1 MLFHALKI
9 IGFLCVLLPLTGEDL
24 KGKIANDEEKVAIT
38 PRRTLEWKDFKTV
51 KTIQGKSS
59 INALCLSTCD
69 IEIQK
74 VISKGSYV
82 QLEVKAIVNHQNDL
96 SQVTESFLATN
107 DDATKAQVLHH
118 ENGHFLI
125 AQIIGYRIVKDARGF
140 QFHPKN
146 YKAQLNQI
154 ISGHF
159 RSWKQMDQLYDL
171 ETTKPRNPAMQ
182 KKWDEYFSKEL
193 AKLKAAIE

>member
-1 MLFHALKI
+1 MS
-9 IGFLCVLLPLTGEDL
+9 VLLSQIHGSLA
-24 KGKIANDEEKVAIT
+24 GKVINDDEKVAIS
-38 PRRTLEWKDFKTV
+38 PKRTLEWKDFKTV

-69 IEIQK
+69 IEIK
-74 VISKGSYV
+74 RVIPKGSYV
-82 QLEVKAIVNHQNDL
+82 QLEVKALVNHKNDL
-96 SQVTESFLATN
+96 SQVTENFLTTN
-107 DDATKAQVLHH
+107 DEATKAQVLHH

-125 AQIIGYRIVKDARGF
+125 AQIIGYRIVKDAQGF

-146 YKAQLNQI
+146 YKSQLNQL

-159 RSWKQMDQLYDL
+159 RYWKQMDQLYDL

-182 KKWDEYFSKEL
+182 KKWDEYFAKEL
-193 AKLKAAIE
+193 AKLKAAIN